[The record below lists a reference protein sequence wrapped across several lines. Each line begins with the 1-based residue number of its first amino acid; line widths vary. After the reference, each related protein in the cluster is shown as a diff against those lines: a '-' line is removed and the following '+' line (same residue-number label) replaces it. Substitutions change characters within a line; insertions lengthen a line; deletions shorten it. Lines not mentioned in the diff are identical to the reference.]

1 MATVVQLQRTIPAR
15 GEPMPVAGVCVRRF
29 GGPADIDAWLAL
41 RDRSFVDQSRG
52 VRAWSRSTFA
62 AEITSKLWWQPEQM
76 WLAESKAADDDKTQ
90 DDTTQLAGSVTLALR
105 GAGPDARPVVHW
117 LMVDPGWHR
126 RGIGALLMAEL
137 EAHCWDS
144 GHRQIWLETHGDWR
158 EAARFYESLGY
169 TAT

>member
-1 MATVVQLQRTIPAR
+1 
-15 GEPMPVAGVCVRRF
+15 
-29 GGPADIDAWLAL
+29 
-41 RDRSFVDQSRG
+41 
-52 VRAWSRSTFA
+52 
-62 AEITSKLWWQPEQM
+62 M
-76 WLAESKAADDDKTQ
+76 WLAESTAADH
-90 DDTTQLAGSVTLALR
+90 DTTQLVGSVTLALR

-117 LMVDPGWHR
+117 LMVDPHWRR
-126 RGIGALLMAEL
+126 RGIGAWLMAEL